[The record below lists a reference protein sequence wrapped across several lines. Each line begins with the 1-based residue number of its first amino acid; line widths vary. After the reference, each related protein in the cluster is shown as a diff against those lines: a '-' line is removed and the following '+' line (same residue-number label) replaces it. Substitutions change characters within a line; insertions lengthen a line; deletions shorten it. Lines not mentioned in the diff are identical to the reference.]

1 MTSLLQDLEIFGVGV
16 FLTRRGVDSRVTET
30 TLWRAFEEP
39 VVLWMHGDSFDDS
52 GLGRLIEIARR
63 FPHIRRFR
71 FTSTRVTPE
80 GVQRLYEVWPDIPV
94 DGVPVQQAGSR
105 QRRGRASVDN
115 RTPLARR
122 A

>member
-1 MTSLLQDLEIFGVGV
+1 MTSLLQDLESFGGGV
-16 FLTRRGVDSRVTET
+16 FLTRRGVDSRVTEAT
-30 TLWRAFEEP
+30 IWRAFEEP
-39 VVLWMHGDSFDDS
+39 VLLWVHGEVFDDS

-80 GVQRLYEVWPDIPV
+80 GVQRLYEVWPDIPI
-94 DGVPVQQAGSR
+94 DGVPIQQAGSR
-105 QRRGRASVDN
+105 QRRDGSSVCN
-115 RTPLARR
+115 RKPLPRR